1 MSVSFA
7 GLVADHQWLA
17 VAYVLLLSIGG
28 LLLAAHWADMESAWV
43 AFAVSAG
50 AGVLVAALYT
60 MKLVKDKRL
69 FRRDEREIDANRSR
83 IRRFSIPLGYALGAL
98 LLVLIGVGTPGVRSI
113 VLAFPCGLMLGLWPS
128 LLANYLRLR
137 REAASVS

>member
-1 MSVSFA
+1 
-7 GLVADHQWLA
+7 
-17 VAYVLLLSIGG
+17 
-28 LLLAAHWADMESAWV
+28 MESAWV